1 MYTSLHQAAPTRS
14 RRVARCASLAK
25 LAVVA
30 VAAAPLAAMAWTNKP
45 VKVLVPAPA
54 GGTAD
59 IVARVVAD
67 ALSAQIGQPV
77 IVENKPGAGGAIAVE
92 ALKAA
97 PADGQT
103 LLIAASNILTEVPL
117 VMKTRFDPVK
127 DVKPVTMVGRANMV
141 LVAASSVP
149 ANDVKGLIGY
159 LKTHHDGKGSFASY
173 TAGTSSHYAGLIF
186 AKKAGLDLTH
196 VPFPGSPAALQQ
208 VMGGQVDIMFDGVP
222 TSLPLIKGGKL
233 KAFGVAAKTRSV
245 HLPEVPTMAEQGFPD
260 IDFSNWVGTVVS
272 SKLPPELIGQINI
285 ATLKAVMSPKVRD
298 RLIAAGFEPSV
309 SESPDKLAQ
318 MVKGD
323 YERNAQIVKAFD
335 IRLEQ

>member
-1 MYTSLHQAAPTRS
+1 MRTSIHQAAPARS
-14 RRVARCASLAK
+14 RRKARCASFAK
-25 LAVVA
+25 LATLAIV
-30 VAAAPLAAMAWTNKP
+30 AAPLAAMAWTSKP

-67 ALSAQIGQPV
+67 ALAAEIGQPV

-92 ALKAA
+92 ALKTA

-149 ANDVKGLIGY
+149 ANDLKGLVGY

-186 AKKAGLDLTH
+186 AKKAGLDLAH

-208 VMGGQVDIMFDGVP
+208 LMGGQIDIMFDGVP

-233 KAFGVAAKTRSV
+233 RAFGVAAKTRSV
-245 HLPEVPTMAEQGFPD
+245 HLPEVPTMAEQGYPE

-272 SKLPPELIGQINI
+272 SKLSPELIGQINI
-285 ATLKAVMSPKVRD
+285 ATLKAVMSPKVRE

-318 MVKGD
+318 RVKAD
-323 YERNAQIVKAFD
+323 FERNAKIVKAFD